1 MRGLAA
7 AATHPESGVLDVTAN
22 DLYGEGRWPEV
33 FARLRR
39 DDPVHFCPTSFYG
52 PYWSVTRHADIAHV
66 EALPQLFSS
75 SWTHGGIT
83 ILHNDPDIQLP
94 MFIAM
99 DRPEHTAM
107 RRTVSP
113 AFSPSAL
120 TDHAAAIRART
131 AALLDSL
138 PVDEPFDWVDRVSTE
153 LTTQM
158 LATLFDFPWEDRRLL
173 ATWANWAGDFRAAVS
188 PALRRKRQRVLQQ
201 MVDYFGRLW
210 AERRNSGLAPDLLSR
225 MIHSDAMSNLR
236 PQEFCGNLMLLVI
249 GGTDTTRNS
258 MTGLVVALEQFPEN
272 RALLEADHGLV
283 VNAVSELIRWQTP
296 LSHMRRTATEDT
308 EIGGKLIRKDDKVVL
323 WYNSANRDEAVFT
336 DADRF
341 DVTRANARR
350 HLAFGFGIHRCVG
363 ARLAELQLYILLEE
377 MLNREMRV
385 TPLHAPMRIPSPF
398 ANGYRKQ
405 MVTITRS

>member
-158 LATLFDFPWEDRRLL
+158 LATLFDFP
-173 ATWANWAGDFRAAVS
+173 
-188 PALRRKRQRVLQQ
+188 
-201 MVDYFGRLW
+201 
-210 AERRNSGLAPDLLSR
+210 
-225 MIHSDAMSNLR
+225 
-236 PQEFCGNLMLLVI
+236 
-249 GGTDTTRNS
+249 
-258 MTGLVVALEQFPEN
+258 
-272 RALLEADHGLV
+272 
-283 VNAVSELIRWQTP
+283 
-296 LSHMRRTATEDT
+296 
-308 EIGGKLIRKDDKVVL
+308 
-323 WYNSANRDEAVFT
+323 
-336 DADRF
+336 
-341 DVTRANARR
+341 
-350 HLAFGFGIHRCVG
+350 
-363 ARLAELQLYILLEE
+363 
-377 MLNREMRV
+377 
-385 TPLHAPMRIPSPF
+385 
-398 ANGYRKQ
+398 
-405 MVTITRS
+405 